1 VEHTIWNAVLSVG
14 VSVVGFFLKSMYDEI
29 KRLQVLI
36 NKTREEVAKE
46 YVTKT
51 QLDADINRI
60 FDRLDRLEAKI
71 DRLVEKHAY
80 YVKETAQFHGGCSPQ
95 PRLC

>member
-1 VEHTIWNAVLSVG
+1 MEHTIWNAVLSVG
-14 VSVVGFFLKSMYDEI
+14 VSVAGFFLKSIFDEV

-36 NKTREEVAKE
+36 NKTREEMAKD

-60 FDRLDRLEAKI
+60 FDRLDRLESKI
-71 DRLVEKHAY
+71 DRLMERH
-80 YVKETAQFHGGCSPQ
+80 S
-95 PRLC
+95 

>member
-1 VEHTIWNAVLSVG
+1 MDMEHTIWNAVLSVG
-14 VSVVGFFLKSMYDEI
+14 VSVAGFFLKSTYDEV

-36 NKTREEVAKE
+36 NKTREEIAKD

-71 DRLVEKHAY
+71 DRLVEKHA
-80 YVKETAQFHGGCSPQ
+80 
-95 PRLC
+95 

>member
-1 VEHTIWNAVLSVG
+1 VDVEHTIWNAVLSIG
-14 VSVVGFFLKSMYDEI
+14 VSVVGFVLKSVFDEL

-46 YVTKT
+46 YVTKA

-60 FDRLDRLEAKI
+60 FDRLDRLESKI
-71 DRLVEKHAY
+71 DRLMEQHK
-80 YVKETAQFHGGCSPQ
+80 
-95 PRLC
+95 

>member
-1 VEHTIWNAVLSVG
+1 MEHTIWNAVLSVS
-14 VSVVGFFLKSMYDEI
+14 VSIVGFFLKSMYDEV

-36 NKTREEVAKE
+36 NKTREEIAKE

-60 FDRLDRLEAKI
+60 FDRLDRLESKI
-71 DRLVEKHAY
+71 DRLMEKHA
-80 YVKETAQFHGGCSPQ
+80 
-95 PRLC
+95 

>member
-1 VEHTIWNAVLSVG
+1 MEHTIWNAVLSVG
-14 VSVVGFFLKSMYDEI
+14 VSVVGFVLKSVFDEL

-60 FDRLDRLEAKI
+60 FDRLDRLESKI
-71 DRLVEKHAY
+71 DRLMEQHK
-80 YVKETAQFHGGCSPQ
+80 
-95 PRLC
+95 

>member
-1 VEHTIWNAVLSVG
+1 MEHTIWNAVLSIG
-14 VSVVGFFLKSMYDEI
+14 VSVVGFVLKSVFDEL

-46 YVTKT
+46 YVTKA

-60 FDRLDRLEAKI
+60 FDRLDRLESKI
-71 DRLVEKHAY
+71 DRLMEQHK
-80 YVKETAQFHGGCSPQ
+80 
-95 PRLC
+95 

>member
-1 VEHTIWNAVLSVG
+1 MEHTIWNAVLSVG
-14 VSVVGFFLKSMYDEI
+14 VSVAGFFLKNIFDEV

-36 NKTREEVAKE
+36 NKTREEIAKD
-46 YVTKT
+46 YVTRT

-71 DRLVEKHAY
+71 DRLVEKHA
-80 YVKETAQFHGGCSPQ
+80 
-95 PRLC
+95 